1 MTATDVP
8 EVSMSLSCCRGRGL
22 ELLLP
27 APPELMLPPLPHLLG
42 KWDVPAPPQIVL
54 WSRLAAG
61 DAVLTA
67 GVLGSLGLTSLER
80 VRVEIEA
87 LRALY

>member
-1 MTATDVP
+1 MDVP
-8 EVSMSLSCCRGRGL
+8 EISMSLSCCPGAEGWNFS
-22 ELLLP
+22 LP
-27 APPELMLPPLPHLLG
+27 APPGLMLPSLPHLLG

-54 WSRLAAG
+54 RSRLAAG

-67 GVLGSLGLTSLER
+67 GVSGSLGLTSLER
-80 VRVEIEA
+80 VWVEIEA